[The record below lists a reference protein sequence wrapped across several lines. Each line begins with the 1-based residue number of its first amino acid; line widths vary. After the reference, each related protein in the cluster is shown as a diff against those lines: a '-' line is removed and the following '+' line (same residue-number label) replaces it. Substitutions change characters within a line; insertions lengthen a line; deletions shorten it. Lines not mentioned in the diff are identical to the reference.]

1 MRTRLIIPVL
11 TTLIL
16 LLISA
21 HPATAQLPNKRP
33 SQVTIPKS
41 SQELPADVGNR
52 FHTNIQILGTGTMLP
67 TGQLSPQTVG
77 PPFPGYFY
85 ETPASLAC
93 IYNLVHQPGRAC
105 NPNVVD
111 ANPNG
116 GSKAIA
122 IVDAFDDP
130 IAVSDLTAFSA
141 QFGVALPTPAT
152 FQVVYATGTNPGL
165 DPTGGWELEES
176 LDIEYAHAMAPN
188 AKLYLVEAATNSL
201 SDLLYAEQV
210 AATLVA
216 AAGGGEVSNSWGGGE
231 FTGETGYD
239 AVFTQRGV
247 VYFASTGDSPGTY
260 WPSTSPNVVAAGGT
274 STNRNPNTGN
284 FLYEGAWNEG
294 GGGQSLYEPRPNYQ
308 NRLAYLAGP
317 ARVVPDVSAD
327 SNPNTGLWLL
337 DNNLYE
343 GEPGGW
349 FIVGGTSAA
358 SPLIA
363 GIVNAAGTFNK
374 SSVQELFQIYSTF
387 PRGFNDVAADNCGPY
402 GGYLSRFGYDFCTG
416 VGSPDGYSYK

>member
-1 MRTRLIIPVL
+1 MRTRLIFPVL

-41 SQELPADVGNR
+41 SREVPADIGNR
-52 FHTNIQILGTGTMLP
+52 FHTNIQILGTGAMLP
-67 TGQLSPQTVG
+67 TGQLAPQTVG

-93 IYNLVHQPGRAC
+93 IYNLVHQRDRGC
-105 NPNVVD
+105 NPNVAD

-141 QFGVALPTPAT
+141 QFGVPLPTPAT

-188 AKLYLVEAATNSL
+188 AKLYLVEAASDSL
-201 SDLLYAEQV
+201 GDLLYAEQV
-210 AATLVA
+210 AASLVA

-231 FTGETGYD
+231 FVGETGYD
-239 AVFTQRGV
+239 AVFT
-247 VYFASTGDSPGTY
+247 
-260 WPSTSPNVVAAGGT
+260 
-274 STNRNPNTGN
+274 
-284 FLYEGAWNEG
+284 
-294 GGGQSLYEPRPNYQ
+294 
-308 NRLAYLAGP
+308 
-317 ARVVPDVSAD
+317 
-327 SNPNTGLWLL
+327 
-337 DNNLYE
+337 
-343 GEPGGW
+343 
-349 FIVGGTSAA
+349 
-358 SPLIA
+358 
-363 GIVNAAGTFNK
+363 
-374 SSVQELFQIYSTF
+374 
-387 PRGFNDVAADNCGPY
+387 
-402 GGYLSRFGYDFCTG
+402 
-416 VGSPDGYSYK
+416 